1 MLFSSIVF
9 LFYFFPAVLTLYYLF
24 RRWVP
29 VKNGIL
35 LAASFFFYAWGEP
48 GFVWLMLFS
57 VGVNYLLALM
67 TDCFRGSIAAKWFLF
82 LAAVWNMGLLYVFKY
97 LDFFI
102 RNLAA
107 ATGTNLRV
115 TNLALPIGISFFS
128 FQALSYVAEVYRG
141 RSRVQKN
148 PFYVALYI
156 VFFPQMIAGPIVRY
170 SVFEGQLR
178 DRKETLDKFSVGV
191 CRFIAGLGKK
201 VLLADNFAVVADR
214 IFDGYGQRGM
224 PAALAWVGAAA
235 FTMQIFFDFSGY
247 SDMAVGL
254 GLMFGFK
261 FEENFNYPYI
271 ARSVGEFWR
280 RWHIS
285 LSVWFKEYVYFP
297 LGGSK
302 VRNMDLVIRNIMV
315 VWLCTGL
322 WHGAEWTFV
331 IWGMLNFLFLVLE
344 RFVGL
349 ERKAGYGV
357 LRWCYTMF
365 VVNLGWVIFR
375 SENLV
380 SAGNYIRCMF
390 GLGGNGFFSDY
401 AWMYVREY
409 GIFFVIGAF
418 LCVPVGR
425 RCNYLMLNDIMLKGK
440 ISRALVNVFYPAMM
454 MGVFLL
460 CITYLVKGGYHP
472 FIYFNF

>member
-9 LFYFFPAVLTLYYLF
+9 LFYFLPAVLAMYYLF
-24 RRWVP
+24 RKWVP

-35 LAASFFFYAWGEP
+35 LAASLFFYAWGEP
-48 GFVWLMLFS
+48 RFVWLMLVS
-57 VGVNYLLALM
+57 AAVNYLLAL
-67 TDCFRGSIAAKWFLF
+67 TADLFRGRTAAKWVPA

-107 ATGTNLRV
+107 VTGTDLRV

-128 FQALSYVAEVYRG
+128 FQALSYVADVCRG
-141 RSRVQKN
+141 QSRVQKN

-170 SVFEGQLR
+170 STFEGQIR
-178 DRKETLDKFSVGV
+178 ERRETWDKFTVGV

-201 VLLADNFAVVADR
+201 VLLADTFAVAADR
-214 IFDGYGQRGM
+214 IFDGYGQAGM

-302 VRNMDLVIRNIMV
+302 VKNMDLVIRNIMV

-331 IWGMLNFLFLVLE
+331 IWGMLNFLFLVME
-344 RFVGL
+344 RFIGL
-349 ERKAGYGV
+349 ERKEGYGV

-365 VVNLGWVIFR
+365 AVNLGWVIFR
-375 SENLV
+375 SENLIG
-380 SAGNYIRCMF
+380 AGNYIRCMF

-401 AWMYVREY
+401 AWMYLREY
-409 GIFFVIGAF
+409 GIFFIIGAF
-418 LCVPVGR
+418 FCVPIGR
-425 RCNYLMLNDIMLKGK
+425 RCNYLIINNIMLRGK
-440 ISRALVNVFYPAMM
+440 ISRALADVCYPAMM

-460 CITYLVKGGYHP
+460 CITYLVKGSYHP